1 MADIVFDY
9 RFNMGS
15 IDNCSFVYPNMI
27 NQAKKIR
34 KLYEDNKCEFL
45 SLSSVGPAYF
55 AIVKNDVQL
64 YECTKVFN
72 YLNMN
77 IMITEVNNE
86 TYIVNDNATTTIDSY
101 AVSLDGEM
109 KCIYGDEVYDFIN
122 GLRYK
127 LATGTDAETTVLL
140 VDKYDVDESQAFKAQ
155 KFDCSIS
162 ISSYGGDGGATP
174 TIGFKINVNGDPVNG
189 TVTMSSGTP
198 TFTEET
204 GD

>member
-1 MADIVFDY
+1 MAFLNIEPS
-9 RFNMGS
+9 GS
-15 IDNCSFVYPNMI
+15 SESWALVGNGMTTGSYT
-27 NQAKKIR
+27 
-34 KLYEDNKCEFL
+34 YEASET
-45 SLSSVGPAYF
+45 S
-55 AIVKNDVQL
+55 
-64 YECTKVFN
+64 
-72 YLNMN
+72 
-77 IMITEVNNE
+77 E

-109 KCIYGDEVYDFIN
+109 KCIFGDEVYDFIN

-198 TFTEET
+198 TFTPDS